1 MDRQTAL
8 ERAGEIIKRMA
19 ESIAKTGMHSV
30 KEGELKEI
38 AEAIKD

>member
-19 ESIAKTGMHSV
+19 ESIAKSGMHNI
-30 KEGELKEI
+30 KESEI
-38 AEAIKD
+38 AEIAEGLKD